1 MTHYRWPLVM
11 AVLLTLLA
19 GCSREPSG
27 ISLEQLRQQT
37 HIHGLAFDRADGER
51 LWLATHHGFY
61 AVGSDGMARRVSEET
76 HDFMGFAP
84 HPEEA
89 ETFFA
94 SGHPARGGNLG
105 VVMSTDGGR
114 SWSRHASGVDGPVDF
129 HQLTISAASPD
140 TLYGAY
146 AGQLQVSEDGGS
158 SWQVR
163 AKAPAGLIALAA
175 SSRDPDRLYAATQT
189 GLLMSPDGGER
200 WRQIHAERRPT
211 SLVVASQG
219 TLYAF
224 MQDVGLLR
232 AEEAS
237 RDWEV
242 VKRGWEERYLMHLA
256 VDPNDPQRLVAA
268 DGLNRLLISENGGR
282 DWSRLE

>member
-1 MTHYRWPLVM
+1 MTYYRWLLAV
-11 AVLLTLLA
+11 AVLVTLLA

-27 ISLEQLRQQT
+27 ISLEQLREQT
-37 HIHGLAFDRADGER
+37 HIHGLAFNRSDSEQ

-61 AVGSDGMARRVSEET
+61 AVGRDGMARRVSEET

-84 HPEEA
+84 HPEDG

-105 VVMSTDGGR
+105 VVKSSDAGR

-129 HQLTISAASPD
+129 HQMTISPASPSV
-140 TLYGAY
+140 LYGAY
-146 AGQLQVSEDGGS
+146 GGQLQVSHDGGA

-175 SSRDPDRLYAATQT
+175 SSRDPDQLYAATQT

-200 WRQIHAERRPT
+200 WRQIFPERRPA

-219 TLYAF
+219 ELYAF
-224 MQDVGLLR
+224 MIGGGLLR
-232 AEEAS
+232 AEEGN

-242 VKRGWEERYLMHLA
+242 VKRGWGERYLLHLA
-256 VDPNDPQRLVAA
+256 VDPNDPQRLLVA
-268 DGLNRLLISENGGR
+268 DDQGHLLLSANGGR
-282 DWSRLE
+282 DWSPLE